1 MKDKTTV
8 IEARD
13 CEGGLMFVIHELAG
27 VKAPLEVYDKENNLL
42 AKGASYWK
50 WLSSGLPSFTCTA

>member
-42 AKGASYWK
+42 AKGVSYCK
-50 WLSSGLPSFTCTA
+50 